1 MASRSLGSANRTG
14 RRAAVATGIDRW
26 LQTLL
31 EAGPATRGLAASV
44 RGGHLILARAD
55 DLGPDPR
62 FRLTPLGVTAYGLS
76 LYRRKRWEAL
86 PYHGTLQELVDVM
99 NTDLQHWAADW
110 P

>member
-1 MASRSLGSANRTG
+1 VPPARPP
-14 RRAAVATGIDRW
+14 RRRPAPSWPPAVVPT
-26 LQTLL
+26 LQPLL
-31 EAGPATRGLAASV
+31 EAGPATRGLAVSV

-62 FRLTPLGVTAYGLS
+62 FRLTPLGGTAYGLS